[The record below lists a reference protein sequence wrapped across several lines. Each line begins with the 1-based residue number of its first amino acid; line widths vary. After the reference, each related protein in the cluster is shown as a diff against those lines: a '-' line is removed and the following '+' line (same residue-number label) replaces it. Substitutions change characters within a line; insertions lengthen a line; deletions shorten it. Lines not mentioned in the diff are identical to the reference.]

1 MTGKNVEETVKE
13 QVQNWE
19 PAMRAGAAGALTAF
33 RAMLDVAVSV
43 RQMAEGKAPMPKETR
58 DMILR
63 TELDFLREI
72 ERAVKVRIGQLE
84 GKGLEGEPKKV
95 VVKVSRKKGK

>member
-1 MTGKNVEETVKE
+1 MAAKSVEDTVKD
-13 QVQNWE
+13 QVKQWE

-43 RQMAEGKAPMPKETR
+43 RQMAEGKAPVPKDTR
-58 DMILR
+58 DLLLR

-72 ERAVKVRIGQLE
+72 ERVVKSRIEQLE
-84 GKGLEGEPKKV
+84 SKGIEGEPKKIE
-95 VVKVSRKKGK
+95 VKVRKKAR